1 MVQIWQNPL
10 VRVALIAALLG
21 AAVARAD
28 DSPRR
33 RLMLEEEHVPGK
45 VQRPEVTIFVSR
57 QNLRPDVN
65 IVLKETF
72 IPKIV
77 ESAEVQPL

>member
-21 AAVARAD
+21 AAVARAED
-28 DSPRR
+28 APRK
-33 RLMLEEEHVPGK
+33 RLMLEEEFVPGK
-45 VQRPEVTIFVSR
+45 VHRPEVTLFVSR

-77 ESAEVQPL
+77 ESAEAQPL